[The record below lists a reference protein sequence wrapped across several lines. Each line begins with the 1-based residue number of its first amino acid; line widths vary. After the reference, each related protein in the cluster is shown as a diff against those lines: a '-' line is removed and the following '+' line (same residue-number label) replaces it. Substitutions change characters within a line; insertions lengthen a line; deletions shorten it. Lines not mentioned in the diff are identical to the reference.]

1 MFNFA
6 RVGKEQ
12 YWYHDINHTIKQSP
26 TLQFSFSVYIDRGN
40 NSRPFVLILNLPSML
55 TGGHSSCTIKSTGY
69 SCYCPFILYTSY
81 LLLSYFLSS
90 MIELSLLSIV
100 YCNLQ
105 AGYYCSVCE
114 CVVKDSANFLDHM
127 NGKKRELHSSFFPMN
142 RPWLPWLWYM
152 ICFNI
157 LVMQINEHLECLCE
171 LREPPLNKYDKS

>member
-1 MFNFA
+1 MICL
-6 RVGKEQ
+6 RR
-12 YWYHDINHTIKQSP
+12 WIIR
-26 TLQFSFSVYIDRGN
+26 FSFLHALYFQPFVWSLDFLHDFIYMLTN
-40 NSRPFVLILNLPSML
+40 LSYFPFVLMLKLPSMM
-55 TGGHSSCTIKSTGY
+55 TGGHTSCTIKSTGY
-69 SCYCPFILYTSY
+69 SCSLLYTSY

-127 NGKKRELHSSFFPMN
+127 NGKKRELHSPFFPMK

-152 ICFNI
+152 ICINI
-157 LVMQINEHLECLCE
+157 LLCRSTSTWNVYASWE
-171 LREPPLNKYDKS
+171 SHT